1 MNENPKIKIEK
12 IVSDGRGIGRFEGK
26 VFFINE
32 VIPDEVVE
40 VERVNEKKNFT
51 EGKIVSIVK
60 KSPYRVN
67 PLCQYYKDCGGCSFQ
82 HIDYRYHKIIKT
94 QILKELLKMNS
105 KINYE
110 DGIEFVESIPFFY
123 RNKITLRVNEKG
135 LSLLKEKS
143 NEFVNIDSCQIV
155 NQKINEIIHVLNRMN
170 LYGKN
175 VHKVSIRLSRAGKI
189 LLTFYTDIIDLSFSS
204 LFFESLNVDN
214 LIVFLKNQK
223 PVYLKGKGELVNLI
237 DENIFHFSH
246 SNFLQVND
254 FIAEKLYTYLHSVV
268 KKGENLLDLFSGIGI
283 YSIIFN
289 RMFKKIYSV
298 EGNTSS
304 VHFQR
309 KNIKENKINNISV
322 INRFIDS
329 TFELG
334 KNIYFD
340 TVIIDPPRE
349 GVDKIFLKS
358 ILPKIKD
365 QLIYISCDP
374 ATLTRD
380 INTIKEEF
388 FIKEIKIF
396 DMFPQTKHFETVVIF
411 ERI

>member
-1 MNENPKIKIEK
+1 MKENPKIKIEK
-12 IVSDGRGIGRFEGK
+12 IVSDGRGIGRYEGK
-26 VFFINE
+26 VFFVND
-32 VIPDEVVE
+32 VIPDEIVE
-40 VERVNEKKNFT
+40 VEPTNEKKNFT
-51 EGKIVSIVK
+51 EAKIISILK
-60 KSPYRVN
+60 RSPFRID
-67 PLCQYYKDCGGCSFQ
+67 PPCKYYKDCGGCSFQ
-82 HIDYRYHKIIKT
+82 HIDYKYHKIIKT

-105 KINYE
+105 KINYD
-110 DGIEFVESIPFFY
+110 DGIEFVESVPFFY

-143 NEFVNIDSCQIV
+143 NEFVNIESCQIV
-155 NQKINEIIHVLNRMN
+155 NEKINQIIDKLNRMN
-170 LYGKN
+170 LFESRVN
-175 VHKVSIRLSRAGKI
+175 KVSIRLSKAGKI
-189 LLTFYTDIIDLSFSS
+189 LLTFYTDLIELSHSS
-204 LFFESLNVDN
+204 LYFESLDIDN
-214 LIVFLKNQK
+214 LIVFLKNKK

-254 FIAEKLYTYLHSVV
+254 FIAEKLYSYLHRVV
-268 KKGENLLDLFSGIGI
+268 KEGENLLDLFSGIGI

-298 EGNTSS
+298 EGNQSS

-309 KNIKENKINNISV
+309 KNIKENRINNISV
-322 INRFIDS
+322 ISRFIDS
-329 TFELG
+329 TFELE
-334 KNIYFD
+334 KNIFFD
-340 TVIIDPPRE
+340 TVIVDPPRE
-349 GVDKIFLKS
+349 GVDRIFLKS
-358 ILPKIKD
+358 LLPRIKN

-380 INTIKEEF
+380 INIIKDEF

-396 DMFPQTKHFETVVIF
+396 DMFPQTRHFESVVIF

>member
-1 MNENPKIKIEK
+1 MKEIPKIKIEK

-26 VFFINE
+26 VFFVNK
-32 VIPDEVVE
+32 VIPDEIVE
-40 VERVNEKKNFT
+40 VKPINEKKNFT
-51 EGKIVSIVK
+51 EGEIVSIVK
-60 KSPYRVN
+60 KSPYRIN
-67 PLCQYYKDCGGCSFQ
+67 PPCKYFKNCGGCSFQ
-82 HIDYRYHKIIKT
+82 HIDYKYHKVIKT

-105 KINYE
+105 KINYD
-110 DGIEFVESIPFFY
+110 DGIEFIESIPFFY

-135 LSLLKEKS
+135 LTLLKEKS
-143 NEFVNIDSCQIV
+143 NEFVNVDSCQIV
-155 NQKINEIIHVLNRMN
+155 NEKINEVIDNINRMN
-170 LYGKN
+170 LYANN
-175 VHKVSIRLSRAGKI
+175 VKKVSIRLSKAGKI
-189 LLTFYTDIIDLSFSS
+189 LLTFYTDLIDLSHSS

-214 LIVFLKNQK
+214 LIIFLKNGK
-223 PVYLKGKGELVNLI
+223 PIYLKGKGELINLV

-246 SNFLQVND
+246 SNFFQVND
-254 FIAEKLYTYLHSVV
+254 FISEKLYSYLHSVL
-268 KKGENLLDLFSGIGI
+268 KGGETLLDLFSGIGI

-289 RMFKKIYSV
+289 RLFKKIYSV
-298 EGNTSS
+298 EDNQSS

-329 TFELG
+329 SFELE
-334 KNIYFD
+334 KDIFFD

-358 ILPKIKD
+358 LLQKIKN

-380 INTIKEEF
+380 INIIKEEF
-388 FIKEIKIF
+388 FIREIKIF
-396 DMFPQTKHFETVVIF
+396 DMFPQTRHFETVVIF